1 MRTYEKQFG
10 SPSRGP
16 HYAGLIAVTCLFV
29 SMFAAW
35 AVMRTSHGVTNSPTA
50 TLAQSNRAQ

>member
-1 MRTYEKQFG
+1 MRTYEKPFG
-10 SPSRGP
+10 SRSRGP

-35 AVMRTSHGVTNSPTA
+35 AVMRASPGGTASPTV
-50 TLAQSNRAQ
+50 TLAQSSRAQ

>member
-1 MRTYEKQFG
+1 
-10 SPSRGP
+10 
-16 HYAGLIAVTCLFV
+16 V

-50 TLAQSNRAQ
+50 TLAQSNGAR